1 VRDRRF
7 EGWEAKHPIV
17 MLSACETALG
27 KTFDG
32 GSYGMARAMFAAGA
46 AQVVASLW
54 NVDDEATR
62 LLMTDFMD
70 HMFIGFE
77 TEDAMAVA

>member
-1 VRDRRF
+1 
-7 EGWEAKHPIV
+7 
-17 MLSACETALG
+17 
-27 KTFDG
+27 
-32 GSYGMARAMFAAGA
+32 MARAMFAAGA